1 MRHLVCQKVLSYL
14 SKMLSSQIKES
25 QSELE
30 TLIKIFAKMPGLGP
44 RSAQRLVFHLIKKRE
59 IILDQ
64 LISSLENI
72 NSKIKYCE
80 ICGNVT
86 LDRVCEVCSNKSR
99 DASLVCVVEDI
110 SDLWAMNRSGA
121 FNGVFH
127 VLGGLLNPMEGI
139 GPEEL
144 RISNLT
150 ERVASGSVKEIVL
163 ALGATI
169 TGQTTANYIFQELDK
184 YAIKITSLAQGVP
197 VGGELDYLDDSTI
210 VAAFNARRK
219 FD

>member
-1 MRHLVCQKVLSYL
+1 MINSHAKDGQYDL
-14 SKMLSSQIKES
+14 ES
-25 QSELE
+25 I
-30 TLIKIFAKMPGLGP
+30 IKIFSKMPGLGP

-59 IILDQ
+59 IILNQ
-64 LISSLENI
+64 LILSLENL
-72 NSKIKYCE
+72 NNKIKYCE

-86 LDRVCEVCSNKSR
+86 LDTMCEVCSDKSR
-99 DASLVCVVEDI
+99 DNGLVCVVEDI

-127 VLGGLLNPMEGI
+127 VLGGLLSPIEGI

-144 RISNLT
+144 KISTLSQ
-150 ERVASGSVKEIVL
+150 RVASGSVKEIVL

-169 TGQTTANYIFQELDK
+169 TGQTTANYIFQELEK
-184 YAIKITSLAQGVP
+184 YSIKITSLAQGVP

-219 FD
+219 FE

>member
-1 MRHLVCQKVLSYL
+1 M
-14 SKMLSSQIKES
+14 
-25 QSELE
+25 
-30 TLIKIFAKMPGLGP
+30 
-44 RSAQRLVFHLIKKRE
+44 
-59 IILDQ
+59 
-64 LISSLENI
+64 
-72 NSKIKYCE
+72 
-80 ICGNVT
+80 
-86 LDRVCEVCSNKSR
+86 
-99 DASLVCVVEDI
+99 CVVEDV

-127 VLGGLLNPMEGI
+127 VLGGLLSPMDGV

-144 RISNLT
+144 RISNLI
-150 ERVASGSVKEIVL
+150 ERVASGNVKEIVL

-184 YAIKITSLAQGVP
+184 YSIKITSLAQGVP

>member
-1 MRHLVCQKVLSYL
+1 
-14 SKMLSSQIKES
+14 MLSSQLKES

-99 DASLVCVVEDI
+99 DASLVCVVEDV

-127 VLGGLLNPMEGI
+127 VLGGLLSPMEGI

-150 ERVASGSVKEIVL
+150 ERVASGSVKAVSYTHL
-163 ALGATI
+163 TLPTKA
-169 TGQTTANYIFQELDK
+169 
-184 YAIKITSLAQGVP
+184 
-197 VGGELDYLDDSTI
+197 
-210 VAAFNARRK
+210 
-219 FD
+219 

>member
-1 MRHLVCQKVLSYL
+1 MINSHAKDVQSDL
-14 SKMLSSQIKES
+14 ES
-25 QSELE
+25 I
-30 TLIKIFAKMPGLGP
+30 IKIFSKMPGLGP

-59 IILDQ
+59 IILGQ
-64 LISSLENI
+64 LILSLENL
-72 NSKIKYCE
+72 NNKIKYCE

-86 LDRVCEVCSNKSR
+86 LNTICEVCSDKSR
-99 DASLVCVVEDI
+99 DSGLVCVVEDI

-127 VLGGLLNPMEGI
+127 VLGGLLSPIEGI

-144 RISNLT
+144 RISTLSQ
-150 ERVASGSVKEIVL
+150 RVASGSVKEIVL

-169 TGQTTANYIFQELDK
+169 TGQTTANYIFQELDE
-184 YAIKITSLAQGVP
+184 YSIKITSLAQGIP

-210 VAAFNARRK
+210 VAAFNARRD

>member
-1 MRHLVCQKVLSYL
+1 MINSHAKDGQSDL
-14 SKMLSSQIKES
+14 ES
-25 QSELE
+25 I
-30 TLIKIFAKMPGLGP
+30 IKIFSKMPGLGP

-59 IILDQ
+59 IILNQ
-64 LISSLENI
+64 LILSLENL
-72 NSKIKYCE
+72 NNKIKYCE

-86 LDRVCEVCSNKSR
+86 LDTMCEVCSDKSR
-99 DASLVCVVEDI
+99 DNGLVCVVEDI

-127 VLGGLLNPMEGI
+127 VLGGLLSPIEGM

-144 RISNLT
+144 KISTLSQ
-150 ERVASGSVKEIVL
+150 RVASGSVREIVL

-169 TGQTTANYIFQELDK
+169 KGQTTANYIFQELEN
-184 YAIKITSLAQGVP
+184 YSIKITSLAQGVP

-219 FD
+219 FE

>member
-1 MRHLVCQKVLSYL
+1 M
-14 SKMLSSQIKES
+14 
-25 QSELE
+25 
-30 TLIKIFAKMPGLGP
+30 
-44 RSAQRLVFHLIKKRE
+44 
-59 IILDQ
+59 
-64 LISSLENI
+64 
-72 NSKIKYCE
+72 
-80 ICGNVT
+80 
-86 LDRVCEVCSNKSR
+86 
-99 DASLVCVVEDI
+99 
-110 SDLWAMNRSGA
+110 
-121 FNGVFH
+121 
-127 VLGGLLNPMEGI
+127 
-139 GPEEL
+139 

-197 VGGELDYLDDSTI
+197 VGGELDSLDDSTI

>member
-1 MRHLVCQKVLSYL
+1 MI
-14 SKMLSSQIKES
+14 SSGVKEG
-25 QSELE
+25 QSDLEL
-30 TLIKIFAKMPGLGP
+30 LIKVFSKMPGLGP

-64 LISSLENI
+64 LIASLENI
-72 NSKIKYCE
+72 NKKVKYCQ
-80 ICGNVT
+80 ICGNFT
-86 LDRVCEVCSNKSR
+86 LDKVCVVCSDKTR
-99 DASLVCVVEDI
+99 DEGLVCVVEDI

-127 VLGGLLNPMEGI
+127 VLGGLLAPMDGI

-144 RISNLT
+144 KIATLAK
-150 ERVASGSVKEIVL
+150 RVASGSVKEIVL

-169 TGQTTANYIFQELDK
+169 SGQTTANYIFQELEK
-184 YAIKITSLAQGVP
+184 YSVKITSLAQGVP

-210 VAAFNARRK
+210 LAAFNARRK

>member
-1 MRHLVCQKVLSYL
+1 MIRCVNN
-14 SKMLSSQIKES
+14 
-25 QSELE
+25 
-30 TLIKIFAKMPGLGP
+30 KI
-44 RSAQRLVFHLIKKRE
+44 Q
-59 IILDQ
+59 
-64 LISSLENI
+64 
-72 NSKIKYCE
+72 YCE
-80 ICGNVT
+80 VCGNVT
-86 LDRVCEVCSNKSR
+86 LDSVCDVCSNKSR
-99 DASLVCVVEDI
+99 DASIVCVVEDI
-110 SDLWAMNRSGA
+110 SDLWAMKRSGA

-127 VLGGLLNPMEGI
+127 VLGGLLAPMEGV

-144 RISNLT
+144 SISNLI

-184 YAIKITSLAQGVP
+184 YSIKITSLAQGVP

-219 FD
+219 FE

>member
-1 MRHLVCQKVLSYL
+1 MINSHAKDGQSDL
-14 SKMLSSQIKES
+14 ES
-25 QSELE
+25 I
-30 TLIKIFAKMPGLGP
+30 IKIFSKMPGLGP

-59 IILDQ
+59 IILNQ
-64 LISSLENI
+64 LILSLENL
-72 NSKIKYCE
+72 NNKIKYCE

-86 LDRVCEVCSNKSR
+86 LDTMCEVCSDKSR
-99 DASLVCVVEDI
+99 DNGLVCVVEDI

-127 VLGGLLNPMEGI
+127 VLGGLLSPIEGI

-144 RISNLT
+144 KISTLSQ
-150 ERVASGSVKEIVL
+150 RVASGSVKEIVL

-169 TGQTTANYIFQELDK
+169 TGQTTANYIFRELEK
-184 YAIKITSLAQGVP
+184 YSIKITSVAQGVP

-219 FD
+219 FE

>member
-1 MRHLVCQKVLSYL
+1 MINSHAKDGQSDL
-14 SKMLSSQIKES
+14 ES
-25 QSELE
+25 I
-30 TLIKIFAKMPGLGP
+30 IKIFSKMPGLGP

-59 IILDQ
+59 IILNQ
-64 LISSLENI
+64 LILSLENL
-72 NSKIKYCE
+72 NNKIKFCE

-86 LDRVCEVCSNKSR
+86 LGTMCEVCSDKSR
-99 DASLVCVVEDI
+99 DNGLVCVVEDI

-127 VLGGLLNPMEGI
+127 VLGGLLSPIEGI

-144 RISNLT
+144 KISTLSQ
-150 ERVASGSVKEIVL
+150 RVASGSVKEIVL

-169 TGQTTANYIFQELDK
+169 TGQTTANYIFQELEN
-184 YAIKITSLAQGVP
+184 YSIKITSLAQGVP

-219 FD
+219 FE

>member
-1 MRHLVCQKVLSYL
+1 
-14 SKMLSSQIKES
+14 MLSNNLKES
-25 QSELE
+25 KSDLE
-30 TLIKIFAKMPGLGP
+30 SLIKIFAKMPGLGP

-86 LDRVCEVCSNKSR
+86 LDRVCDVCSNKSR

-127 VLGGLLNPMEGI
+127 VLGGLLTPMEGV

-169 TGQTTANYIFQELDK
+169 TGQTTANYISQELDK

>member
-1 MRHLVCQKVLSYL
+1 MINSHAKDGQSDL
-14 SKMLSSQIKES
+14 ES
-25 QSELE
+25 I
-30 TLIKIFAKMPGLGP
+30 IKIFSKMPGLGP

-59 IILDQ
+59 IILNQ
-64 LISSLENI
+64 LILSLENL
-72 NSKIKYCE
+72 NNKIKYCE

-86 LDRVCEVCSNKSR
+86 LDTMCEVCSDKSR
-99 DASLVCVVEDI
+99 DDGLVCVVEDI

-127 VLGGLLNPMEGI
+127 VLGGLLSPIEGI

-144 RISNLT
+144 KISTLSQ
-150 ERVASGSVKEIVL
+150 RVASGSVKEIVL

-169 TGQTTANYIFQELDK
+169 TGQTTANYIFRELEK
-184 YAIKITSLAQGVP
+184 YSIKITSLAQGVP

-219 FD
+219 FE

>member
-1 MRHLVCQKVLSYL
+1 MINSHAKDGQSDL
-14 SKMLSSQIKES
+14 ES
-25 QSELE
+25 I
-30 TLIKIFAKMPGLGP
+30 IKIFSKMPGLGP

-59 IILDQ
+59 IILNQ
-64 LISSLENI
+64 LIFSLENL
-72 NSKIKYCE
+72 NNKIKYCE

-86 LDRVCEVCSNKSR
+86 LDTMCEVCSDKSR
-99 DASLVCVVEDI
+99 DNGLVCVVEDI
-110 SDLWAMNRSGA
+110 SDLWAMNRSGV

-127 VLGGLLNPMEGI
+127 VLGGLLSPIEGI

-144 RISNLT
+144 KISTLSQ
-150 ERVASGSVKEIVL
+150 RVASGSVKEIVL

-169 TGQTTANYIFQELDK
+169 TGQTTANYIFQELEK
-184 YAIKITSLAQGVP
+184 YSIKITSLAQGVP

-219 FD
+219 FE

>member
-1 MRHLVCQKVLSYL
+1 
-14 SKMLSSQIKES
+14 MLSRATKEG
-25 QSELE
+25 QSDLE
-30 TLIKIFAKMPGLGP
+30 SLIRIFSKMPGLGP

-72 NSKIKYCE
+72 NSKIKYCNM
-80 ICGNVT
+80 CGNVT
-86 LDRVCEVCSNKSR
+86 LDKVCAVCSDQSR
-99 DASLVCVVEDI
+99 NSGLVCVVEDI
-110 SDLWAMNRSGA
+110 SDLWAVNRTGA

-127 VLGGLLNPMEGI
+127 VLGGLLSPMEGV

-144 RISNLT
+144 KISMLIQ
-150 ERVASGSVKEIVL
+150 RVASGSVKEIVL

-169 TGQTTANYIFQELDK
+169 TGQTTANYIVQELEK
-184 YAIKITSLAQGVP
+184 YSIKVTSLAQGVP

-219 FD
+219 FN

>member
-1 MRHLVCQKVLSYL
+1 MINSHAKDGQSDL
-14 SKMLSSQIKES
+14 ES
-25 QSELE
+25 I
-30 TLIKIFAKMPGLGP
+30 IKIFSKMPGLGP

-59 IILDQ
+59 IILNQ
-64 LISSLENI
+64 LILSLENL
-72 NSKIKYCE
+72 NDKIKYCE

-86 LDRVCEVCSNKSR
+86 LDTMCEVCSDKSR
-99 DASLVCVVEDI
+99 DNGLVCVVEDI

-127 VLGGLLNPMEGI
+127 VLGGLLSPIEGI

-144 RISNLT
+144 KISTLSQ
-150 ERVASGSVKEIVL
+150 RVASGSVKEIVL

-169 TGQTTANYIFQELDK
+169 TGQTTANYIFQELEK
-184 YAIKITSLAQGVP
+184 YSIKITSLAQGVP

-219 FD
+219 FE

>member
-1 MRHLVCQKVLSYL
+1 MINSHAKDGQSDL
-14 SKMLSSQIKES
+14 ES
-25 QSELE
+25 I
-30 TLIKIFAKMPGLGP
+30 IKIFSKMPGLGP

-59 IILDQ
+59 IILNQ
-64 LISSLENI
+64 LILSLENL
-72 NSKIKYCE
+72 NNKIKYCE

-86 LDRVCEVCSNKSR
+86 LDTMCEVCSDKSR
-99 DASLVCVVEDI
+99 DNGLVCVVEDI

-127 VLGGLLNPMEGI
+127 VLGGLLSPLEGI

-144 RISNLT
+144 KISTLSQ
-150 ERVASGSVKEIVL
+150 RVASGSVKEIVL

-169 TGQTTANYIFQELDK
+169 TGQTTANYIFRELEK
-184 YAIKITSLAQGVP
+184 YSIKITSLAQGVP

-219 FD
+219 FE

>member
-1 MRHLVCQKVLSYL
+1 MIGVHV
-14 SKMLSSQIKES
+14 KEG
-25 QSELE
+25 QSDLEL
-30 TLIKIFAKMPGLGP
+30 LIKIFAKMPGLGP

-64 LISSLENI
+64 LIFSLENI
-72 NSKIKYCE
+72 NSNVKYCE
-80 ICGNVT
+80 ICGNLT
-86 LDRVCEVCSNKSR
+86 LDSVCDVCSDKSR
-99 DASLVCVVEDI
+99 DGSLVCVVEDI
-110 SDLWAMNRSGA
+110 SDLWAMNRSGV

-127 VLGGLLNPMEGI
+127 VLGGLLSPMDGI

-144 RISNLT
+144 KIATLT
-150 ERVASGSVKEIVL
+150 ERVASGSIKEIVL

-184 YAIKITSLAQGVP
+184 YSIKITSLAQGVP

>member
-1 MRHLVCQKVLSYL
+1 
-14 SKMLSSQIKES
+14 MLSIQLKES

-127 VLGGLLNPMEGI
+127 VLGGLLTPMEGI

>member
-1 MRHLVCQKVLSYL
+1 MINSHAKNGQSDL
-14 SKMLSSQIKES
+14 ES
-25 QSELE
+25 I
-30 TLIKIFAKMPGLGP
+30 IKIFSKMPGLGP

-59 IILDQ
+59 IILNQ
-64 LISSLENI
+64 LILSLENL
-72 NSKIKYCE
+72 NNKIKYCE

-86 LDRVCEVCSNKSR
+86 LDAMCEVCSDKSR
-99 DASLVCVVEDI
+99 DNGLVCVVEDI

-127 VLGGLLNPMEGI
+127 VLGGLLSPIEGI

-144 RISNLT
+144 KISTLSQ
-150 ERVASGSVKEIVL
+150 RVASGGVKEIVL

-169 TGQTTANYIFQELDK
+169 TGQTTANYIFRELEK
-184 YAIKITSLAQGVP
+184 YSIKITSLAQGVP

-219 FD
+219 FE

>member
-1 MRHLVCQKVLSYL
+1 MINSHAKDGQSDL
-14 SKMLSSQIKES
+14 ES
-25 QSELE
+25 I
-30 TLIKIFAKMPGLGP
+30 IKIFSKMPGLGP

-59 IILDQ
+59 IILNQ
-64 LISSLENI
+64 LILSLENL
-72 NSKIKYCE
+72 NNKIKYCE

-86 LDRVCEVCSNKSR
+86 LDTMCEVCSDKSR
-99 DASLVCVVEDI
+99 DNGLVCVVEDI

-127 VLGGLLNPMEGI
+127 VLGGLLSPIEGI

-144 RISNLT
+144 KISNLSQ
-150 ERVASGSVKEIVL
+150 RVASGSVKEIVL

-169 TGQTTANYIFQELDK
+169 TGQTTANYIFQELEK
-184 YAIKITSLAQGVP
+184 YSIKITSLAQGVP

-219 FD
+219 FE

>member
-1 MRHLVCQKVLSYL
+1 MCIRD
-14 SKMLSSQIKES
+14 
-25 QSELE
+25 
-30 TLIKIFAKMPGLGP
+30 
-44 RSAQRLVFHLIKKRE
+44 R
-59 IILDQ
+59 DQ

-72 NSKIKYCE
+72 NNKIQYCE
-80 ICGNVT
+80 ICSNVT
-86 LDRVCEVCSNKSR
+86 LDRVCNVCSNKSR
-99 DASLVCVVEDI
+99 DASIVCVVEDI

-127 VLGGLLNPMEGI
+127 VLGGLLSPMDGV

-144 RISNLT
+144 RISNLI
-150 ERVASGSVKEIVL
+150 ERVASGNVKEIVL

-184 YAIKITSLAQGVP
+184 YSIKITSLAQGVP

>member
-1 MRHLVCQKVLSYL
+1 MINSHAKDGQSDL
-14 SKMLSSQIKES
+14 ES
-25 QSELE
+25 I
-30 TLIKIFAKMPGLGP
+30 IKIFSKMPGLGP

-59 IILDQ
+59 IILNQ
-64 LISSLENI
+64 LILSLENL
-72 NSKIKYCE
+72 NNKIKYCE

-86 LDRVCEVCSNKSR
+86 LDTMCEVCSDKSR
-99 DASLVCVVEDI
+99 DNGLVCVVEDI
-110 SDLWAMNRSGA
+110 SDLWAMDRSGA

-127 VLGGLLNPMEGI
+127 VLGGLLSPIEGI

-144 RISNLT
+144 KISTLSQ
-150 ERVASGSVKEIVL
+150 RVASGSVKEIVL

-169 TGQTTANYIFQELDK
+169 TGQTTANYIFQELEK
-184 YAIKITSLAQGVP
+184 YSIKITSLAQGVP

-219 FD
+219 FE

>member
-1 MRHLVCQKVLSYL
+1 MINSHAKDGQSDL
-14 SKMLSSQIKES
+14 ES
-25 QSELE
+25 I
-30 TLIKIFAKMPGLGP
+30 IKIFSKMPGLGP

-59 IILDQ
+59 IILNQ
-64 LISSLENI
+64 LILSLENL
-72 NSKIKYCE
+72 NNKIKFCE

-86 LDRVCEVCSNKSR
+86 LDIKCEVCSDKSR
-99 DASLVCVVEDI
+99 DNGLVCVVEDI

-127 VLGGLLNPMEGI
+127 VLGGLLSPIEGI

-144 RISNLT
+144 KISTLSQ
-150 ERVASGSVKEIVL
+150 RVASGSVKEIVL

-169 TGQTTANYIFQELDK
+169 TGQTTANYIFRELEK
-184 YAIKITSLAQGVP
+184 YSIKITSLAQGVP

-219 FD
+219 FE

>member
-1 MRHLVCQKVLSYL
+1 MINSHAKDGQSDL
-14 SKMLSSQIKES
+14 ES
-25 QSELE
+25 I
-30 TLIKIFAKMPGLGP
+30 IKIFSKMPGLGP

-59 IILDQ
+59 IILNQ
-64 LISSLENI
+64 LILSLENL
-72 NSKIKYCE
+72 NNKIKYCE

-86 LDRVCEVCSNKSR
+86 LGAMCDVCSDKSR
-99 DASLVCVVEDI
+99 DNGLVCVVEDI

-127 VLGGLLNPMEGI
+127 VLGGLLSPIEGI

-144 RISNLT
+144 KISTLSQ
-150 ERVASGSVKEIVL
+150 RVASGSVKEIVL

-169 TGQTTANYIFQELDK
+169 TGQTTANYIFQELEK
-184 YAIKITSLAQGVP
+184 YSIKITSLAQGVP

-219 FD
+219 FE

>member
-1 MRHLVCQKVLSYL
+1 MINSHAKDGQSDL
-14 SKMLSSQIKES
+14 ES
-25 QSELE
+25 I
-30 TLIKIFAKMPGLGP
+30 IKIFSKMPGLGP

-59 IILDQ
+59 IILNQ
-64 LISSLENI
+64 LIFSLENL
-72 NSKIKYCE
+72 NNKIKYCE
-80 ICGNVT
+80 TCGNVT
-86 LDRVCEVCSNKSR
+86 LDTICEVCSDKSR
-99 DASLVCVVEDI
+99 DNGLVCVVEDI

-127 VLGGLLNPMEGI
+127 VLGGLLSPIEGI

-144 RISNLT
+144 KISTLSQ
-150 ERVASGSVKEIVL
+150 RVASGSVKEIVL

-169 TGQTTANYIFQELDK
+169 TGQTTANYIFQELEK
-184 YAIKITSLAQGVP
+184 YSIKITSLAQGVP

-219 FD
+219 FE

>member
-1 MRHLVCQKVLSYL
+1 MIGSHV
-14 SKMLSSQIKES
+14 KES
-25 QSELE
+25 QSDLE
-30 TLIKIFAKMPGLGP
+30 SLIKIFAKMPGLGP
-44 RSAQRLVFHLIKKRE
+44 RSAQRLVFHLIKKKK

-64 LISSLENI
+64 LILSLENI
-72 NSKIKYCE
+72 NNNVKYCS

-86 LDRVCEVCSNKSR
+86 LDSVCNVCSDKSR
-99 DASLVCVVEDI
+99 DGSLVCVVEDI
-110 SDLWAMNRSGA
+110 PDLWAMNRSGV
-121 FNGVFH
+121 FKGVFH
-127 VLGGLLNPMEGI
+127 VLGGLLSPMDGI

-144 RISNLT
+144 KIETLT
-150 ERVASGSVKEIVL
+150 KRVASGSIKEIVL

-169 TGQTTANYIFQELDK
+169 TGQTTANYISQELDK
-184 YAIKITSLAQGVP
+184 YSIKITSLAQGVP

>member
-1 MRHLVCQKVLSYL
+1 MINSHAKDGQSDL
-14 SKMLSSQIKES
+14 ES
-25 QSELE
+25 I
-30 TLIKIFAKMPGLGP
+30 IKIFSKMPGLGP

-64 LISSLENI
+64 LILSLENL
-72 NSKIKYCE
+72 NNKIKYCE

-86 LDRVCEVCSNKSR
+86 LDTMCEVCSDKSR
-99 DASLVCVVEDI
+99 DSGLVCVVEDI

-127 VLGGLLNPMEGI
+127 VLGGLLSPIEGI

-144 RISNLT
+144 HISKLSQ
-150 ERVASGSVKEIVL
+150 RVASGSVKEIVL

-169 TGQTTANYIFQELDK
+169 TGQTTANYIFQELEK
-184 YAIKITSLAQGVP
+184 YSIKITSLAQGVP

-219 FD
+219 FE

>member
-1 MRHLVCQKVLSYL
+1 MINSHAKDGQSDL
-14 SKMLSSQIKES
+14 ES
-25 QSELE
+25 I
-30 TLIKIFAKMPGLGP
+30 IKIFSKMPGLGP

-59 IILDQ
+59 IILNQ
-64 LISSLENI
+64 LILSLENL
-72 NSKIKYCE
+72 NNKIKYCE
-80 ICGNVT
+80 ICGNVS
-86 LDRVCEVCSNKSR
+86 LDTMCEVCSDKSR
-99 DASLVCVVEDI
+99 DDGLVCVVEDI

-127 VLGGLLNPMEGI
+127 VLGGLLSPIEGI

-144 RISNLT
+144 KISTLSQ
-150 ERVASGSVKEIVL
+150 RVASGSVKEIVL

-169 TGQTTANYIFQELDK
+169 TGQTTANYIFRELEK
-184 YAIKITSLAQGVP
+184 YSIKITSLAQGVP

-219 FD
+219 FE